1 MELPLE
7 HFGHRGQLDEL
18 VVVPGAALLQNLILR
33 LLPPLRHLSTTS
45 LPPLYYLSTTS
56 LPPLYQLS

>member
-7 HFGHRGQLDEL
+7 HFDHRGQLDEL

-45 LPPLYYLSTTS
+45 LPPLY
-56 LPPLYQLS
+56 QLS